1 MSTLH
6 DRIQVLELGTN
17 CISRIGCDSI
27 SEYLSKPNILEY
39 LGLGRNNLNNLND
52 IRNLCN

>member
-6 DRIQVLELGTN
+6 NRILVLELGTN
-17 CISRIGCDSI
+17 CIGKIGCDSI
-27 SEYLSKPNILEY
+27 SEYLSKPNLMEY
-39 LGLGRNNLNNLND
+39 LGLGHNNLNNLND